1 MLWPDREGYALICPS
16 GKHLLRNFQ
25 SWILCI
31 ILFSF
36 LGLYNAWG
44 PGLEDRRVPGRWC
57 PRWPRWAVDD
67 RLVRKQLTGLFRLRL
82 HDKIESSF
90 HPGISIR
97 FFKSC
102 PYIPSSDWNPP
113 SASLHPAWVF
123 ASRSLFSSFTSKR
136 STGMGSATECQIARW
151 ENFTRRLW
159 FSRQQGKFQLQ
170 FCWGSHQHFFIEIT
184 NWQGFSPYI
193 LVYNYNQ

>member
-36 LGLYNAWG
+36 LGSYNACG

-57 PRWPRWAVDD
+57 PRWLRRTVDD
-67 RLVRKQLTGLFRLRL
+67 RLVHKQLTGLVRLRL

-90 HPGISIR
+90 HSGILIR
-97 FFKSC
+97 FSR
-102 PYIPSSDWNPP
+102 PVLIYRLLIRILLQ
-113 SASLHPAWVF
+113 LHCFLPEYLLQDLYLLLLLWRDQHAWV
-123 ASRSLFSSFTSKR
+123 
-136 STGMGSATECQIARW
+136 
-151 ENFTRRLW
+151 
-159 FSRQQGKFQLQ
+159 QLQ
-170 FCWGSHQHFFIEIT
+170 RVRLPGGKT
-184 NWQGFSPYI
+184 
-193 LVYNYNQ
+193 